1 MEAIIPPS
9 PTSLTV
15 SLLSPMKKHTHFYAT
30 NTREKMGV
38 VGDTNC
44 NESVGKERRD
54 SLECAVYLP
63 EWKQKGIEGE
73 KKE

>member
-1 MEAIIPPS
+1 
-9 PTSLTV
+9 
-15 SLLSPMKKHTHFYAT
+15 
-30 NTREKMGV
+30 MGV

-73 KKE
+73 KKEWEREREKKKMSEEEEDDK